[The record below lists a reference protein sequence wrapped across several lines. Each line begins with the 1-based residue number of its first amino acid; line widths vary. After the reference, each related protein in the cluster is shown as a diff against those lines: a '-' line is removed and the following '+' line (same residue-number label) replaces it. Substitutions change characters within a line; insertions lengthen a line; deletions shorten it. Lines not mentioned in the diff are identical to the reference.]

1 MPTYTDGEELQIALE
16 EYEVSSKGEQVTI
29 GKNDEIVLAR
39 SPKSTTILLALASR
53 SMR

>member
-29 GKNDEIVLAR
+29 GKNDEIVIGTVTQVYDNTSGAGE
-39 SPKSTTILLALASR
+39 
-53 SMR
+53 